1 MIKLDKIYTRGGDGG
16 ETSLVGGKRVSK
28 NSLRINACG
37 NIDETN
43 SLIGLAV
50 QDANLKVKE
59 LLLSVQNDLFD
70 LGADIANPDI
80 KNKEALR
87 ITKYQIERLETN
99 IDHYNNFL
107 SDLTSFVLP
116 GGSLTSSYL
125 HLARTIC
132 RRSERSVVKLMN
144 SDEINKFCLQYL
156 NRLSDLLFVLSR
168 YENQK
173 GKNDVLWKP
182 GGHRN

>member
-1 MIKLDKIYTRGGDGG
+1 MVKLDKIYTRGGDSG

-28 NSLRINACG
+28 NNPRINACG

-43 SLIGLAV
+43 SLIGLSV
-50 QDANLKVKE
+50 QNASPKVKE

-80 KNKEALR
+80 ENKAALR
-87 ITKYQIERLETN
+87 ITKHQTERLETN
-99 IDHYNNFL
+99 IDYYNNFL
-107 SDLTSFVLP
+107 SDLSSFVLP

-132 RRSERSVVKLMN
+132 RRSERSVVKLMESN
-144 SDEINKFCLQYL
+144 EINKFCLQYL

>member
-1 MIKLDKIYTRGGDGG
+1 MIKLDKIYTRGGDSG

-28 NSLRINACG
+28 NNPRINACG

-43 SLIGLAV
+43 SLIGLSV
-50 QDANLKVKE
+50 QNASPKVKE

-80 KNKEALR
+80 ANKAALR
-87 ITKYQIERLETN
+87 ITKHQIERLETN
-99 IDHYNNFL
+99 IDYYNSFL
-107 SDLTSFVLP
+107 SDLSSFVLP

-132 RRSERSVVKLMN
+132 RRSERSVVKLMESN
-144 SDEINKFCLQYL
+144 EINKFCLQYL